1 MNRRNINKGLA
12 TAGGVLVG
20 ALLVGCA
27 GEPVM
32 QTEVRPV
39 YRVQGDAAVMSSGY
53 EAGLAH
59 YSAGRYG
66 LALESFQQ
74 ALARHPNSI
83 KALNAVAASYDRLG
97 RFDVAMQYY
106 HRALDIDPRSA
117 QTLNNIGYSLLLQGE
132 REKAGRYFDQALQVE
147 PGNVHAEANCGLLKS
162 APSPAEHLP
171 MASPQPMMQQ
181 PMMQQPMMQQP
192 MMQQPSRPAAPMSSE
207 PRTVAPERAEEPSGL
222 TLEIS
227 NGNGRSG
234 MAAMVRDV
242 MRGKYGEQ
250 VPHITN
256 ADSFAYPRTQILYRP
271 QAAALARRLAERL
284 GVDAELR
291 EVAVDAGRT
300 DVKVILGR
308 DVLPREGALR
318 EMVTEAKRN

>member
-1 MNRRNINKGLA
+1 MNARISNRTVLA
-12 TAGGVLVG
+12 AVGVVTS
-20 ALLVGCA
+20 ALLAGCA

-39 YRVQGDAAVMSSGY
+39 YRVQGDAAVMNSGY

-83 KALNAVAASYDRLG
+83 KALNAVAACYDRLG

-106 HRALDIDPRSA
+106 HRALDLDPRSA
-117 QTLNNIGYSLLLQGE
+117 QTLNNIGYSLMLKGE
-132 REKAGRYFDQALQVE
+132 HDKAARYFDQALQAE
-147 PGNVHAEANCGLLKS
+147 PGNAHAQANRAMVES
-162 APSPAEHLP
+162 MPAE
-171 MASPQPMMQQ
+171 PQTQ
-181 PMMQQPMMQQP
+181 PLTQPIQP
-192 MMQQPSRPAAPMSSE
+192 VATEVVAQPLIVPAAPVQPE
-207 PRTVAPERAEEPSGL
+207 PQAAEPSGL

-227 NGNGRSG
+227 NGNGRTG
-234 MAAMVRDV
+234 MAALVRDV
-242 MRGKYGEQ
+242 MRGKYGEK

-256 ADSFAYPRTQILYRP
+256 ADRFTYARTQILYRP

-291 EVAVDAGRT
+291 EVAADAGRT

-308 DVLPREGALR
+308 DVLPRESALR
-318 EMVTEAKRN
+318 EAAADAKRN

>member
-1 MNRRNINKGLA
+1 MNRRNIKKGKVAAISVLA
-12 TAGGVLVG
+12 GT
-20 ALLVGCA
+20 LLGGCA

-39 YRVQGDAAVMSSGY
+39 YRVQGDAAVMNSGY
-53 EAGLAH
+53 EAGMAH
-59 YSAGRYG
+59 YAAGRYG

-83 KALNAVAASYDRLG
+83 KALNAVAACYDRLG

-132 REKAGRYFDQALQVE
+132 KEKAGRYFDQALQVE
-147 PGNVHAEANCGLLKS
+147 PGNVHAEANRSLLKS
-162 APSPAEHLP
+162 VPSPAEPLP

-181 PMMQQPMMQQP
+181 PMMQQP
-192 MMQQPSRPAAPMSSE
+192 SRPAEPMSSE
-207 PRTVAPERAEEPSGL
+207 PRAVAPERAEEPSGL
-222 TLEIS
+222 TLEVS
-227 NGNGRSG
+227 NGNGRTG

-291 EVAVDAGRT
+291 EVAADAGRT

-318 EMVTEAKRN
+318 AMATEAKRN

>member
-59 YSAGRYG
+59 YAAGRYG

-74 ALARHPNSI
+74 VLARHPNSI
-83 KALNAVAASYDRLG
+83 KALNAVAACYDRLG

-132 REKAGRYFDQALQVE
+132 REKAGRYFDQALQSE
-147 PGNVHAEANCGLLKS
+147 PGNVHAEANKGLLAKPAS
-162 APSPAEHLP
+162 APAEPAA
-171 MASPQPMMQQ
+171 ASPQPQQ
-181 PMMQQPMMQQP
+181 PVA
-192 MMQQPSRPAAPMSSE
+192 QPSVVQPPSPSAASVTGESRAAAAVSS
-207 PRTVAPERAEEPSGL
+207 EEPSGL
-222 TLEIS
+222 TLEVS
-227 NGNGRSG
+227 NGNGRTG
-234 MAAMVRDV
+234 MAALVREV

-256 ADSFAYPRTQILYRP
+256 ADRFSYPRTQILHRP

-291 EVAVDAGRT
+291 EVAADAGRT

-308 DVLPREGALR
+308 DVLPREAALR
-318 EMVTEAKRN
+318 EMATEAKRH

>member
-1 MNRRNINKGLA
+1 MNARVSNRPLLA
-12 TAGGVLVG
+12 AVGVVMG
-20 ALLVGCA
+20 SLLAGCA

-59 YSAGRYG
+59 YAAGRYG

-74 ALARHPNSI
+74 VLARHPNSI
-83 KALNAVAASYDRLG
+83 KALNAVAACYDRLG

-147 PGNVHAEANCGLLKS
+147 PGNVHAEANKGLLAKPAS
-162 APSPAEHLP
+162 APAEP
-171 MASPQPMMQQ
+171 VAASPQPQQ
-181 PMMQQPMMQQP
+181 PVA
-192 MMQQPSRPAAPMSSE
+192 QPSVVQPPSPSAASVSSE
-207 PRTVAPERAEEPSGL
+207 SRAAAAVSSEEPSGL
-222 TLEIS
+222 TLEVS
-227 NGNGRSG
+227 NGNGRTG
-234 MAAMVRDV
+234 MAAMVRDL

-256 ADSFAYPRTQILYRP
+256 ADRFSYPRTLILHRP

-291 EVAVDAGRT
+291 EVAADAGRT

-308 DVLPREGALR
+308 DVLPREAALR
-318 EMVTEAKRN
+318 EMATEAKRH